1 MSMKHLP
8 TMQTIENTKHGGHKD
23 SAISST
29 MNFELKSFSNNNA
42 LQNLLSNFRP
52 DSPFT
57 KQALKLLGI
66 NRSEIVQDEN
76 DIPGKQ
82 NKNNGYSILRADQKN
97 LKLLKTLREI
107 FKKRKEL
114 KSEMNK
120 GNPSNIKTIDES
132 PRTIKTYFRKRFYS
146 PQEIRKSEE
155 IDNLCQIDKNFEMV
169 RKKNEKFRGKNQKKI
184 EFYEF
189 LEKRQD
195 SELQKQEKIA
205 QKLEKMKELNVTF
218 WKNQKKN
225 HENARERK
233 KNLIQDRNKDFTE
246 SLRALNETITT
257 KEKSFEIFRKQ
268 REDERNEKI
277 KIFRLNEGFKKERV
291 DEFQREEEM
300 RIQEQGD
307 SLLKNYEE
315 KVRLCEEKM
324 RQFLRKKIKSSEKKI
339 IKNEKSFDTTF
350 ITEEEPRRVRILR
363 RIVGSAKSLENNKR
377 LESLRKR
384 EKEKLMELLEES
396 EGKQQKILFNK
407 QKKRE
412 EIELKFEQIKIKR
425 EENWTNYQRN
435 KRAKVFIFFYLNKY
449 LSLIYNK

>member
-1 MSMKHLP
+1 MKYLP
-8 TMQTIENTKHGGHKD
+8 TMQTIENMKHVGHKD

-52 DSPFT
+52 DSPST
-57 KQALKLLGI
+57 KQALNLLGI
-66 NRSEIVQDEN
+66 KRSEIIQDEN
-76 DIPGKQ
+76 DISGKKM
-82 NKNNGYSILRADQKN
+82 KNNGYSILRADQKN

-120 GNPSNIKTIDES
+120 ANPSNIKTIDES
-132 PRTIKTYFRKRFYS
+132 PRTIKAYFRKRFYS
-146 PQEIRKSEE
+146 PQELRKSEE

-169 RKKNEKFRGKNQKKI
+169 KKKNEKFLDKNQKKI

-189 LEKRQD
+189 LEKRQE
-195 SELQKQEKIA
+195 SEQQKQEKIA
-205 QKLEKMKELNVTF
+205 EKLEKMKELNVTY
-218 WKNQKKN
+218 WKNQRKK
-225 HENARERK
+225 HESVRERK
-233 KNLIQDRNKDFTE
+233 KNLIQEKNKGFTD

-291 DEFQREEEM
+291 DEFQREEEI

-324 RQFLRKKIKSSEKKI
+324 KQFLRKKTEKKP
-339 IKNEKSFDTTF
+339 IKNEKSFEATF
-350 ITEEEPRRVRILR
+350 ITEEEPPRRVRILR

-377 LESLRKR
+377 LESLKKR
-384 EKEKLMELLEES
+384 EKEKLTEFLEES
-396 EGKQQKILFNK
+396 EGKQEKVLFNI
-407 QKKRE
+407 QRKRE
-412 EIELKFEQIKIKR
+412 EIELKFERIKIKR

-435 KRAKVFIFFYLNKY
+435 KRAKVLFFKECFFINLQ
-449 LSLIYNK
+449 